1 MPEAGMQGR
10 RGCSTR
16 NICAGL
22 QVSPVASLPISSKE
36 RSNPMN
42 PGVIKLILLAVEAVC
57 VLVVTAVTVS
67 DSVKKNKDNKK

>member
-1 MPEAGMQGR
+1 
-10 RGCSTR
+10 
-16 NICAGL
+16 
-22 QVSPVASLPISSKE
+22 
-36 RSNPMN
+36 MN

>member
-1 MPEAGMQGR
+1 MPEQECRAGAGVLQGTSAPAFR
-10 RGCSTR
+10 YC
-16 NICAGL
+16 
-22 QVSPVASLPISSKE
+22 QWPLPTSNKE
-36 RSNPMN
+36 RSSPMN